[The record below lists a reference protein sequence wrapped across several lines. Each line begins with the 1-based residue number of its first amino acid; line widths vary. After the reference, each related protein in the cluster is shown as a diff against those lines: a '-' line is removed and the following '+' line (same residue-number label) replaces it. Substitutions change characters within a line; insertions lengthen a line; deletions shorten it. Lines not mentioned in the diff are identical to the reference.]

1 MRRPNHDQAIRLVV
15 CHHQPEE
22 ALRLVV
28 SLGLVGL
35 VPMLAVNADHAEQ
48 LAGADVDAVLRVEE
62 NYAELRLH
70 EPDQPLLSRWSC
82 DGAAEIETALTVR
95 DLMMRAGRSRTL
107 VCGPLEIQPRLFTA
121 SWHGRPLRL
130 SPIQLRL
137 LSLLVAARGE
147 VVTRQQIA
155 ARVFGDTF
163 DRTGDRLDAHVRR
176 LRHLLERDPSH
187 PRFLL
192 TVRGE
197 GLRLAD
203 PGHED
208 QSA

>member
-1 MRRPNHDQAIRLVV
+1 MRRHNHEQAIRLVV
-15 CHHQPEE
+15 RHDQPEE
-22 ALRLVV
+22 AWRLVV

-35 VPMLAVNADHAEQ
+35 VPMLAVDADHAER
-48 LAGADVDAVLRVEE
+48 LADADVDGLLRVDDD
-62 NYAELRLH
+62 YAELRLV
-70 EPDQPLLSRWSC
+70 EPDWPLLSRWLC
-82 DGAAEIETALTVR
+82 QGQAEIQTALTVR
-95 DLMMRAGRSRTL
+95 DLMMRAGRCRTL
-107 VCGPLEIQPRLFTA
+107 VWGPLEIQPRLFTA
-121 SWHGRPLRL
+121 SWHGRPLAL

-137 LSLLVAARGE
+137 LSLLVGAGGE

-176 LRHLLERDPSH
+176 IRHLLEEDPSH

-197 GLRLAD
+197 GLRLGEPDAD
-203 PGHED
+203 EAAG
-208 QSA
+208 